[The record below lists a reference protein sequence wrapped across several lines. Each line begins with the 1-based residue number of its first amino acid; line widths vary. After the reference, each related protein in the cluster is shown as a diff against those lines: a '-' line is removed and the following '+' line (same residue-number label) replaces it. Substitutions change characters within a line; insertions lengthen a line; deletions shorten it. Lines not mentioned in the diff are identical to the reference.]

1 MNRQLFKCMVLCI
14 IGGLLY
20 YAIEIAF
27 RGYSN
32 WTMML
37 LGAWCFV
44 ALGMMNEIIP
54 WSMPL
59 SLQIIIGEIIVLV
72 SEFITGCIVNIWLGW
87 NVWDYSNLPGNLLGQ
102 ISWQFAILWIP
113 LILFGIVLDDWVRW
127 KFFNE
132 EMPTYHLV

>member
-59 SLQIIIGEIIVLV
+59 SL
-72 SEFITGCIVNIWLGW
+72 
-87 NVWDYSNLPGNLLGQ
+87 
-102 ISWQFAILWIP
+102 
-113 LILFGIVLDDWVRW
+113 
-127 KFFNE
+127 
-132 EMPTYHLV
+132 